1 MYITEVMN
9 SSFFLDPYSPNVWR
23 YWMAFNDFQYDHGGD
38 PFVGAKLGNLL
49 LAGGQLSAA
58 TLTTIRN
65 AITTINPGSD
75 WGRKTRVWSAIVLVM
90 ACPEYL
96 VQK

>member
-1 MYITEVMN
+1 MRGVIAWGDGAAC
-9 SSFFLDPYSPNVWR
+9 SSISVPDYTR
-23 YWMAFNDFQYDHGGD
+23 EMARVNEPAALVDRL
-38 PFVGAKLGNLL
+38 KRL
-49 LAGGQLSAA
+49 LAGGQQSAA
-58 TLTTIRN
+58 TLTTIRT

>member
-1 MYITEVMN
+1 MPDYTREMALVN
-9 SSFFLDPYSPNVWR
+9 DPAALVDR
-23 YWMAFNDFQYDHGGD
+23 
-38 PFVGAKLGNLL
+38 LNLL